1 MFGSALLGA
10 FLLIA
15 TYTDVRW
22 RIVHNGTTYGGTVA
36 AWLASGMATWA
47 GGDSGSGTP
56 ADVARWGLPP
66 LWDSLL
72 GCLVCGAMMLVCY
85 LFFARELGGGDVKL
99 IAMIGAFLGP
109 CGGLE
114 VMLWTM
120 VIGGVMALVI
130 LVWRVGAV
138 RLVGIL
144 WRYAQA
150 AAGGRKPELLDD
162 ERAAM
167 RTDLFLS
174 PSALL
179 AVVIVRGWS
188 SGGAA

>member
-1 MFGSALLGA
+1 MVGAALLGA
-10 FLLIA
+10 LLLVA

-22 RIVHNGTTYGGTVA
+22 RIIHNATTYGGIATAWA
-36 AWLASGMATWA
+36 ASAWATWA
-47 GGDSGSGTP
+47 GVDSGAGSP
-56 ADVARWGLPP
+56 AEVARWGLPP
-66 LWDSLL
+66 LWDSLI

-99 IAMIGAFLGP
+99 IAMIGCFLGP
-109 CGGLE
+109 YGGLE
-114 VMLWTM
+114 AMLWTM

-138 RLVGIL
+138 RLAGIL
-144 WRYAQA
+144 GRYLTA
-150 AAGGRKPELLDD
+150 AASGRRPELLED
-162 ERAAM
+162 ERAVM
-167 RTDLFLS
+167 KTDLFLS

-188 SGGAA
+188 G